1 MIPSWE
7 ELHQEIALTLLLYK
21 DIQKFAKLLC
31 EYYYSK
37 IPMFTSKNEFENNL
51 LYILKESG
59 MKFTV
64 ENKFKI
70 GKGICN
76 IFIES
81 ENKREVFI
89 LELNHSKTS
98 EEGVKQI
105 IDNNYAAKYI
115 STRDVVYSISI
126 NYNQVT
132 TTIDSFGYIINEK
145 NHTEIEK
152 YFKVYI
158 PEEELLIKSIV
169 TEVKLRKEDTD
180 ENLNQS

>member
-1 MIPSWE
+1 MPGWKK
-7 ELHQEIALTLLLYK
+7 LHKEIALTLLLYK

-31 EYYYSK
+31 EYYYSEVS
-37 IPMFTSKNEFENNL
+37 MFISENEFEKNL
-51 LYILKESG
+51 LDILKESG
-59 MKFTV
+59 MKFTI

-70 GKGICN
+70 GKEICN

-105 IDNNYAAKYI
+105 IDNNYAEKYI

-126 NYNQVT
+126 NYNQAT
-132 TTIDSFGYIINEK
+132 TTINSFGYIINEK
-145 NHTEIEK
+145 KQSEIEK